1 MKINFSAL
9 PASAL
14 LFIALSGLGASQAQM
29 PASPAQPSTNEAR
42 SPSAIMQPALNT
54 LQQTLSGLRTDKW
67 KMSSALR
74 QTNEANINSIE
85 HDLDNALPQLLATAD
100 GAPNSAAQM
109 LPAYRNTE
117 ALYDVLLRVAEAANF
132 SAPPQQ
138 AAALQQAR
146 ATLEDARRAF
156 ADRLQSAAVARDQ
169 QVHTLEATMHAT
181 KPAPAPIVRPC
192 PTPPTH
198 HTTRKRTTKKTTPKP
213 TQPTNP
219 RGTTTSP

>member
-9 PASAL
+9 PASTL
-14 LFIALSGLGASQAQM
+14 FFIALSSLGMSQAQTSTI
-29 PASPAQPSTNEAR
+29 PGQSSTNEAR
-42 SPSAIMQPALNT
+42 LPSAIMQPALNA
-54 LQQTLSGLRTDKW
+54 LQQTLSGLRTDRW
-67 KMSSALR
+67 KMSNALR
-74 QTNEANINSIE
+74 QTNTANINSIQ
-85 HDLDNALPQLLATAD
+85 HDLDTTLPPLLATAD

-146 ATLEDARRAF
+146 ANLEDARRAF
-156 ADRLQSAAVARDQ
+156 ADRLQSAAQARDQ
-169 QVHTLEATMHAT
+169 QVHTLEATIHAT
-181 KPAPAPIVRPC
+181 PSAPAPIVRPC

-198 HTTRKRTTKKTTPKP
+198 HTTRKRTTTKKPTPKP
-213 TQPTNP
+213 TTQSTAPA
-219 RGTTTSP
+219 SP